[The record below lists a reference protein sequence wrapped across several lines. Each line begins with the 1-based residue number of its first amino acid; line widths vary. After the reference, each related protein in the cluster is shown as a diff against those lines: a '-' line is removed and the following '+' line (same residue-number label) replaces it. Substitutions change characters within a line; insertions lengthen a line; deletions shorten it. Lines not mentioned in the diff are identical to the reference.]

1 MVEALFTTELADLE
15 LVHRG
20 KVRDMYAIDAHELL
34 MVATDRISAFDKVIT
49 SPIPAKGIILS
60 ELASFWFQKLT
71 DTVPNHWLAGPVPS
85 MRVGTKGIEL
95 PTAISRRAMRVTRKK
110 RFDIE
115 CIVRGYLTG
124 SAWRDYQKTGFLNGI
139 KLPAGLQ
146 ENSKFDEPLF
156 TPSTKAAVG
165 THDEPLTRQQG
176 EDIVGVANY
185 ARLQELSLRL
195 YAQASAYLAQKN
207 LILVDTKFEF
217 GVGDEDDIVLIDEI
231 FTPDSSRFWDL
242 GDWQAGQQVEPLD
255 KEFLRKWLL
264 ETGQNATNGKIVL
277 PNELVKQT
285 QGRYINL
292 YERVLDRKFDG

>member
-1 MVEALFTTELADLE
+1 MVEAVFTTELADLE

-20 KVRDMYAIDAHELL
+20 KVRDMYAIDANELL

-60 ELASFWFQKLT
+60 ELASFWFQKLA
-71 DTVPNHWLAGPVPS
+71 DTMPNHWLAGPAPS
-85 MRVGTKGIEL
+85 MRAGDIEL
-95 PTAISRRAMRVTRKK
+95 PTALSRRAMRVKRKK
-110 RFDIE
+110 RLDIE

-124 SAWRDYQKTGFLNGI
+124 SAWRDYQKTGLLNGI

-156 TPSTKAAVG
+156 TPSTKAATG
-165 THDEPLTRQQG
+165 THDEPITRQQG
-176 EDIVGVANY
+176 EDVVGVVNY
-185 ARLQELSLRL
+185 AKLEELSLHL
-195 YAQASAYLAQKN
+195 FAQASAYLQQKG

-217 GVGDEDDIVLIDEI
+217 GLCDEDGILLIDEI

-242 GDWQAGQQVEPLD
+242 GDWQAGKQVEPLD
-255 KEFLRKWLL
+255 KEFLRKWLM
-264 ETGQNATNGKIVL
+264 ETGQNATNDKIVL